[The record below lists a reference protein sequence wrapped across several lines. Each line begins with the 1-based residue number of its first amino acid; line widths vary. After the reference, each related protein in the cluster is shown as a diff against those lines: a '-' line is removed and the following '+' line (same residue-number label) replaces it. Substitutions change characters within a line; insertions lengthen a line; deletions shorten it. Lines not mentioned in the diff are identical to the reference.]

1 MSRKLL
7 FLGVL
12 TLVLAPGGAF
22 SLGLGDI
29 RLNSYLNQPL
39 DAEIAL
45 SLASGD
51 ELETLDVDL
60 ASREAFD
67 RYGLTRPAFL
77 DDLNF
82 QVVRGPGG
90 PTVKVDS
97 SRPILEPFVTFLLE
111 ARWAGG
117 RVLREYTVLLDP
129 PVYVP
134 GEQAAPVVEAP
145 APTRSA
151 PLRPTAPVAEPRA
164 TPAPAPV
171 AAPRDGA
178 EYGPV
183 RRRETLWAIAERVRP
198 DGSVSMNQ
206 MMIALFRANPGAF
219 DGNVNRLRAGA
230 ILRVPPRQDIA
241 SISRGEADAEFRRQT
256 REWRAD
262 RPRGP
267 AQARLELVPP
277 AETAPPAAPAAGPSA
292 PSTPAAGTGAAAA
305 DSAAQAELLSAVQA
319 LRGELDETR
328 RMMEIKDAEIAAL
341 QARLAELEAGRDAEP
356 ADAEKTEVAVTQ
368 PAEGAPAGE
377 EPAAQEPPAAAPEQ
391 KPAATPPPP
400 VVTSPSFMDRVLAFL
415 GSLWFWVI
423 LGLVL
428 IAGAALHFARNREEA
443 SSIGDDLAD
452 TGTWGTLDTPKAG
465 TATSGAALSDTRRS
479 RALSEEPD
487 SILVDERQTPQATAG
502 AAAEELEAEAGA
514 SEDEYEYPFE
524 DTIAGEA
531 GINLDQSDPLAEADF
546 HMAYGLYDQAAE
558 ITKKAVEREPER
570 YDLRLGGEDQV
581 ADWGKIA
588 IMGSQICPDEEIFKS
603 EGPVVAEVDV
613 SFEADDASE
622 GESEEEW
629 LDFDVGA
636 AEEESI
642 VIGDTQEQPAL
653 DESATSA
660 ENTAELNIEALGI
673 DLDLGATGEHALQ
686 DLAERAPEF
695 TDETAY
701 VPAPQKDEGTEA
713 SSPEEKW
720 LSSNLASGANP
731 TGRTKKVG
739 SPCTRR

>member
-241 SISRGEADAEFRRQT
+241 SISDQ
-256 REWRAD
+256 
-262 RPRGP
+262 
-267 AQARLELVPP
+267 L
-277 AETAPPAAPAAGPSA
+277 
-292 PSTPAAGTGAAAA
+292 STKG
-305 DSAAQAELLSAVQA
+305 
-319 LRGELDETR
+319 
-328 RMMEIKDAEIAAL
+328 
-341 QARLAELEAGRDAEP
+341 
-356 ADAEKTEVAVTQ
+356 
-368 PAEGAPAGE
+368 
-377 EPAAQEPPAAAPEQ
+377 
-391 KPAATPPPP
+391 
-400 VVTSPSFMDRVLAFL
+400 
-415 GSLWFWVI
+415 
-423 LGLVL
+423 
-428 IAGAALHFARNREEA
+428 
-443 SSIGDDLAD
+443 
-452 TGTWGTLDTPKAG
+452 
-465 TATSGAALSDTRRS
+465 
-479 RALSEEPD
+479 
-487 SILVDERQTPQATAG
+487 
-502 AAAEELEAEAGA
+502 
-514 SEDEYEYPFE
+514 
-524 DTIAGEA
+524 
-531 GINLDQSDPLAEADF
+531 
-546 HMAYGLYDQAAE
+546 
-558 ITKKAVEREPER
+558 
-570 YDLRLGGEDQV
+570 
-581 ADWGKIA
+581 
-588 IMGSQICPDEEIFKS
+588 
-603 EGPVVAEVDV
+603 
-613 SFEADDASE
+613 
-622 GESEEEW
+622 
-629 LDFDVGA
+629 
-636 AEEESI
+636 
-642 VIGDTQEQPAL
+642 
-653 DESATSA
+653 
-660 ENTAELNIEALGI
+660 
-673 DLDLGATGEHALQ
+673 
-686 DLAERAPEF
+686 
-695 TDETAY
+695 
-701 VPAPQKDEGTEA
+701 
-713 SSPEEKW
+713 
-720 LSSNLASGANP
+720 
-731 TGRTKKVG
+731 
-739 SPCTRR
+739 